1 MSKFPIFDPIC
12 PFLSLFVLNVSLSKY
27 VRFNE
32 LPPPLSQKKFHDIYE
47 FSNEKL
53 GGEKEEKN
61 YFFC

>member
-1 MSKFPIFDPIC
+1 MSKFPIFDPLC

-32 LPPPLSQKKFHDIYE
+32 LPPPNKKKKFHDIYE

-53 GGEKEEKN
+53 ASEKEEKN